1 MQSYTLRDMFDNMET
16 IANFNTTLW
25 WESVSHQGLPDRQAV
40 ATLLESI
47 VAIAFEMG
55 ILALLVT
62 LITASYFMQKW
73 QTRRFKFYYQP
84 S

>member
-1 MQSYTLRDMFDNMET
+1 MQSYKLKDVFDMET

-25 WESVSHQGLPDRQAV
+25 WESVSHRGLPDRQAV

-55 ILALLVT
+55 ILALLIT
-62 LITASYFMQKW
+62 IITASYTMQKW
-73 QTRRFKFYYQP
+73 QTRRFKFYY
-84 S
+84 